1 MSESGDDKEELRRLR
16 RRVAD
21 LEEEREIARRLAA
34 FDEGPAG
41 RERTYLFV
49 RSESGNF
56 SVARLCKVCG
66 VARSAYY
73 DWLGRQDGP
82 GEAVLEEA
90 YLANRIFDIWRRS
103 RGRYGAPRV
112 TAALRKQGVEVNEK
126 RVARLMGELG
136 IAGKC
141 GRRKIRTTWRD
152 PAAKPAA
159 DLVERDFTADEPDE
173 LWVGDITYIPTD
185 EGWLFVASVLD
196 VCSRLVVGWSIA
208 DHLRAEL
215 CVDALAAAG
224 ASRGK
229 GFFVG
234 TVFHSDHG
242 CQYTS
247 SDFKACCERMG
258 ITQSMGSVGDSFDNA
273 MAESLWSSLKR
284 ELVDDAHFA
293 TKEEARMAAFEW
305 ITWYNN
311 ERLHSSLDYMSPREF
326 EESWHNQEAA

>member
-1 MSESGDDKEELRRLR
+1 MSAGDDRRQELRRLR

-21 LEEEREIARRLAA
+21 LEAEREIARRLAA
-34 FDEGPAG
+34 SDDGPAG
-41 RERTYLFV
+41 RERIYRFI
-49 RSESGNF
+49 RYESANF
-56 SVARLCKVCG
+56 AVARLCKVCE

-82 GEAVLEEA
+82 SEALVEEA
-90 YLANRIFDIWRRS
+90 YLANRIFDVWRRS

-112 TAALRKQGVEVNEK
+112 TAALRKQTVEVNEK

-141 GRRKIRTTWRD
+141 GRRKLRTTWRD

-173 LWVGDITYIPTD
+173 LWVGDITFMATD

-196 VCSRLVVGWSIA
+196 VCTRTLVGWSIA

-215 CVDALAAAG
+215 CIDALTAAA
-224 ASRGK
+224 ASRGQA
-229 GFFVG
+229 FLAG

-247 SDFKACCERMG
+247 REFQACCQRMG
-258 ITQSMGSVGDSFDNA
+258 IIQSMGTVGDSYDNA

-284 ELVDDAHFA
+284 ELVDDVHFA
-293 TKEEARMAAFEW
+293 TKEAGQIGR
-305 ITWYNN
+305 I
-311 ERLHSSLDYMSPREF
+311 RVDHLV
-326 EESWHNQEAA
+326 Q

>member
-1 MSESGDDKEELRRLR
+1 MSESGDDKEELRWLR

-41 RERTYLFV
+41 RERTYRFV
-49 RSESGNF
+49 RSESVSF
-56 SVARLCKVCG
+56 SVARLCQVCG

-82 GEAVLEEA
+82 GQAVLEEA

-103 RGRYGAPRV
+103 RRRYGAPRV
-112 TAALRKQGVEVNEK
+112 TAALGKQGVEVNEK
-126 RVARLMGELG
+126 RVARLMAELG

-185 EGWLFVASVLD
+185 EGWLFVADWSRMGGRRSAGYRLAVLSEFARRPGTSGASGRGYLGRLGFD
-196 VCSRLVVGWSIA
+196 RLLGGRVCRGPSGTG
-208 DHLRAEL
+208 
-215 CVDALAAAG
+215 CLAAGVGEGGG
-224 ASRGK
+224 AQGRTTGL
-229 GFFVG
+229 GG
-234 TVFHSDHG
+234 
-242 CQYTS
+242 
-247 SDFKACCERMG
+247 
-258 ITQSMGSVGDSFDNA
+258 
-273 MAESLWSSLKR
+273 
-284 ELVDDAHFA
+284 
-293 TKEEARMAAFEW
+293 
-305 ITWYNN
+305 
-311 ERLHSSLDYMSPREF
+311 
-326 EESWHNQEAA
+326 